1 MKKRLESE
9 LISIAHRVLKLKG
22 KSDVDQLYLETQKLY
37 QTLSVLKFYNE
48 NFEQLK
54 SELSQEDLEAK
65 LVVPASNDS
74 EIALPENTVEV
85 QKEAFAKVEE
95 TKEEIIEEESETISE
110 EVLADESQIEA
121 EKEIVSEEIIEE
133 ASEVDTEEPVEEP
146 VIVGEIE
153 FEDDEEEEVPLAEAK
168 DALDFEPIF
177 EMESEEE
184 ETETAAEV
192 IEPKVE
198 EKPESKTKTQQIS
211 FEDLLGQNYT
221 EPVFVKPNDVTP
233 SIPKKEVLE
242 EVKHEV
248 VVEKSEPKITNIN
261 EKFAAG
267 INVGLNDRIA
277 FVKNLFGN
285 SDEDYNRVISQLNTF
300 YSLQEAQEFIEDMVK
315 PDYND
320 WKGKEEYAERFMEIV
335 ERKFV

>member
-74 EIALPENTVEV
+74 EITLPVNTVEV
-85 QKEAFAKVEE
+85 QKEAFAKVDAS
-95 TKEEIIEEESETISE
+95 KEEIIEEESETISE

-133 ASEVDTEEPVEEP
+133 ASEVETEESVEEP
-146 VIVGEIE
+146 VIVGEIAV
-153 FEDDEEEEVPLAEAK
+153 EDDEEEEEVPVAEAK

-177 EMESEEE
+177 EMETEE
-184 ETETAAEV
+184 ETPK
-192 IEPKVE
+192 PKVE
-198 EKPESKTKTQQIS
+198 EKPESKSKTQQIS

-233 SIPKKEVLE
+233 SIPKKEVVE
-242 EVKHEV
+242 EVKREI

-277 FVKNLFGN
+277 FVKNLFAN

-300 YSLQEAQEFIEDMVK
+300 DSLQEAQEFIEDMVK

>member
-74 EIALPENTVEV
+74 EITLPVNTVEV
-85 QKEAFAKVEE
+85 QKEAFAKVDAS
-95 TKEEIIEEESETISE
+95 KEEIIKEESESISE
-110 EVLADESQIEA
+110 EVLADDSEIEA

-133 ASEVDTEEPVEEP
+133 ASEVETEESVEEP
-146 VIVGEIE
+146 VIVGEIAV
-153 FEDDEEEEVPLAEAK
+153 EDDEEEEEVPVAEAK

-177 EMESEEE
+177 EMETEE
-184 ETETAAEV
+184 ETPQ
-192 IEPKVE
+192 PKVE

-233 SIPKKEVLE
+233 SIPKKEVVE
-242 EVKHEV
+242 EVKREI

-277 FVKNLFGN
+277 FVKNLFAN

-300 YSLQEAQEFIEDMVK
+300 DSLQEAQEFIEDMVK

>member
-74 EIALPENTVEV
+74 EITLPENTVEV
-85 QKEAFAKVEE
+85 QKEAFAKVDAS
-95 TKEEIIEEESETISE
+95 KEEIIEEESETISE
-110 EVLADESQIEA
+110 EVLADDSEIEA

-133 ASEVDTEEPVEEP
+133 ASEVETEESVEEP

-153 FEDDEEEEVPLAEAK
+153 DEDDEEEVPVAEAK

-177 EMESEEE
+177 EMETEE
-184 ETETAAEV
+184 ETPK
-192 IEPKVE
+192 PKVE

-233 SIPKKEVLE
+233 SIPKKEVVE
-242 EVKHEV
+242 EVKHEI

-277 FVKNLFGN
+277 FVKNLFAN

-300 YSLQEAQEFIEDMVK
+300 DSLQEAQEFIEDMVK